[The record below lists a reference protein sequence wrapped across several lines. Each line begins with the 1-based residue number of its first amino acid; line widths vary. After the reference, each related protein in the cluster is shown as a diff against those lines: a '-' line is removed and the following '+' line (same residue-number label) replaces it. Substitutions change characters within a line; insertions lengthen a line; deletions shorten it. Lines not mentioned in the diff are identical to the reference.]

1 MRLLFLT
8 LSLLC
13 SLTSQAITLSGTARI
28 SLMTV
33 APGAELYS
41 TFGHSAL
48 RVFDPERGLD
58 KIYNYGTFDFDQPH
72 FYLNFV
78 RGRLFYSL
86 ATESFRSFEYGNRL
100 EQRQMKEQVLA
111 LRLDQK
117 QRLFDLLEEN
127 ATPANRDYLYD
138 FFYDNCATRI
148 RDILQKATADSLQWE
163 PNQLPEGTT
172 LRDLLG
178 FYLTEHPWTQFGINL
193 VLGKPTDRLADT
205 YSSMFLPDYLH
216 DAVSGARFL
225 NGQSLLFAENV
236 GPDYPRIEAT
246 SSNAWWRHPF
256 LMTGILLVMGIA
268 GRLRP
273 GFGRFFEPVFWFILG
288 LAGTVMATLWFLTD
302 HQATKWNFNLL
313 WALPTHLLFF
323 TQAARSKLSKFHAY
337 MASFLAGICLV
348 VWMVLP
354 QELPLESLPIVVL
367 VILLGVWHPDRA

>member
-8 LSLLC
+8 LFSLC

-58 KIYNYGTFDFDQPH
+58 KIYNYGTFDFDQPN

-78 RGRLFYSL
+78 RGRLLYSL

-111 LRLDQK
+111 LRPDQK

-148 RDILQKATADSLQWE
+148 RDVLQKATSDSLQWE
-163 PNQLPEGTT
+163 RNQLPEGTT

-178 FYLTEHPWTQFGINL
+178 FYLTEHPWTQYGINL

-236 GPDYPRIEAT
+236 GPDYPPGSKVEQRLVAT
-246 SSNAWWRHPF
+246 PLFDDWNIVGDGYIRSDISWFWTIFRACILVYFRLSGYCDGNA
-256 LMTGILLVMGIA
+256 
-268 GRLRP
+268 
-273 GFGRFFEPVFWFILG
+273 
-288 LAGTVMATLWFLTD
+288 
-302 HQATKWNFNLL
+302 
-313 WALPTHLLFF
+313 
-323 TQAARSKLSKFHAY
+323 
-337 MASFLAGICLV
+337 
-348 VWMVLP
+348 
-354 QELPLESLPIVVL
+354 VVL
-367 VILLGVWHPDRA
+367 DRSSGY